1 MVNATLVGREKRF
14 FLHATLNSGEAA
26 TAHCPNTGSL
36 AGCLPAGAPVLF
48 TDRQEAAKKL
58 KYVWQAVEVDGCWVG
73 VNTALANTMAQEI
86 LLGDALPGLEKS
98 TGLRREVPYGEENS
112 RIDFLL
118 TDPQGKQVYVEV
130 KNVTLRIED
139 EAQFPD
145 AVTER
150 GQKHLRELMAM
161 VRQGH
166 RAVLLFLVQR
176 DDVAAMAP
184 AEGYDPAYGVLL
196 REAIKSGVEV
206 FAACCGIAGGA
217 VHLRRWLP
225 IRPVSHHPPQKLA
238 KK

>member
-1 MVNATLVGREKRF
+1 MVSATLLGREKRF
-14 FLHATLNSGEAA
+14 FLHATLASGEAA

-36 AGCLPAGAPVLF
+36 AGCLPVGAPVLF
-48 TDRQEAAKKL
+48 TDKQDPSKKL
-58 KYVWQAVEVDGCWVG
+58 RYGWQAVEVDGCWVG

-86 LLGDALPGLEKS
+86 LLAGALPGFALVKD
-98 TGLRREVPYGEENS
+98 LRREVAYGDENS

-161 VRQGH
+161 VQRGH

-176 DDVAAMAP
+176 DDVIALAP
-184 AEGYDPAYGVLL
+184 AEGYDPAYAVLL
-196 REAIKSGVEV
+196 RQALEAGVEV
-206 FAACCGIAGGA
+206 FAACCGIVGG
-217 VHLRRWLP
+217 VLHLRGWLP